1 VDSKDHISRLARSL
15 LAGGGIVTVALLAY
29 WLFVVGEGTYLG
41 RRFVRLL
48 YRVGA
53 AHYDRVRGFPSA
65 ADARVLGP
73 LLWAALPARRPAVVL
88 DVATGTGRAGLLL
101 AAEAPFAGSVLGLD
115 YTPAMLCRAVQR
127 SRTIGCADRFCA
139 VVAEA
144 GQLPLP
150 AASCDMV
157 ICLEA
162 LEYFPAPRRA
172 LREMGQA
179 LRPGGV
185 LVLSKFTDG
194 WARLLPAKAFSR
206 RSLRWILTELE
217 LAPVVILPWQAGNY
231 ELVLALKN
239 ACL

>member
-1 VDSKDHISRLARSL
+1 MDSKDQFSRLVRTL
-15 LAGGGIVTVALLAY
+15 LAGGSIAAAALIAY
-29 WLFVVGEGTYLG
+29 WLFVIGEGTYLG
-41 RRFVRLL
+41 RRVVRLI
-48 YRVGA
+48 YRSGA

-73 LLWAALPARRPAVVL
+73 LLWAALPDRQPALVL

-101 AAEAPFAGSVLGLD
+101 AAEEQFAGRVLGLD
-115 YTPAMLCRAVQR
+115 YTPEMLQQALQR
-127 SRTIGCADRFCA
+127 SRETNREARFQA
-139 VVAEA
+139 VLAEA
-144 GQLPLP
+144 GDLPLP

-162 LEYFPAPRRA
+162 LEYVPAPRRA
-172 LREMGQA
+172 LHEMVQA

-194 WARLLPAKAFSR
+194 WARLLPAKAFTSQALR
-206 RSLRWILTELE
+206 RILAELG

-231 ELVLALKN
+231 ELVLARKN
-239 ACL
+239 AIL